1 MFCNDGGQLKSTWL
15 GKAPEKMQLHHL
27 GFSFVKLLLED
38 LKKYPIRMRIWRGKL
53 IKNDWQAVVMWYS
66 PCGNQ
71 SSDTKHYRSYY
82 YFKHTSVPF
91 ELNINIIMPLV
102 SHSVLRHLLFYSGLL
117 VLLLYSYHYICV
129 LFSIFHYFILD
140 FQIVKELLMQSC

>member
-1 MFCNDGGQLKSTWL
+1 
-15 GKAPEKMQLHHL
+15 MQLHHL

-38 LKKYPIRMRIWRGKL
+38 LKKYPIKMRIWRIWRGKV
-53 IKNDWQAVVMWYS
+53 IKNDWQAVVMWYN

-102 SHSVLRHLLFYSGLL
+102 SHSVLQHFFILFWLACSIALLLSLYMCPFFYFSLFYFRFSDSERALDAIML
-117 VLLLYSYHYICV
+117 IFDVLL
-129 LFSIFHYFILD
+129 IFP
-140 FQIVKELLMQSC
+140 QC